1 MDEKKEISQEVVV
14 KNSLGVHTR
23 PAAQL
28 AQEAMKFESEIF
40 LIMDHMVVNAKS
52 VLDILTLGAA
62 HGKKI
67 IIKAVGRDA
76 DKAVNRLVNLFEEGF
91 GEK

>member
-1 MDEKKEISQEVVV
+1 MGDKKEAEIEVVV

-28 AQEAMKFESEIF
+28 AQLAMKFSSDVY
-40 LIMDHMVVNAKS
+40 LLMDHMQVNAKS

-62 HGKKI
+62 CGKKI
-67 IIKAVGRDA
+67 KIRAVGKDA
-76 DKAVNRLVNLFEEGF
+76 NEAVCALKELFEEGF

>member
-1 MDEKKEISQEVVV
+1 MGCEKEVVVEVVV

-28 AQEAMKFESEIF
+28 AQEAMKFNSDIY
-40 LIMDHMVVNAKS
+40 LVMDHMAVNAKS

-62 HGKKI
+62 QGKKI
-67 IIKAVGRDA
+67 VIKAKGEDA
-76 DKAVNRLVNLFEEGF
+76 DKAVSRLIYLFEEGF

>member
-1 MDEKKEISQEVVV
+1 MGCKREITVEVVV

-28 AQEAMKFESEIF
+28 AQEAMKFASDVYF
-40 LIMDHMVVNAKS
+40 IMDHMEVNAKS

-67 IIKAVGRDA
+67 IIKAVGEDA
-76 DKAVNRLVNLFEEGF
+76 QEAVDTLKHLFEEGF